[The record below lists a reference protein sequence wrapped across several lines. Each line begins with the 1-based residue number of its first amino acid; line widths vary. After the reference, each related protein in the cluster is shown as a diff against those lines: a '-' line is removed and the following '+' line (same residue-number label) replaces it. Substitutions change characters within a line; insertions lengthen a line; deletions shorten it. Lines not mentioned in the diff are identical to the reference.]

1 MSNREAHLVELV
13 ADDGSAVGSA
23 TVTAA
28 HAGTGQLHRAFS
40 VLVLDDAGRFLL
52 QRRATVKT
60 RFAGRWGNACCGH
73 PAPGEDLCASAGR
86 RLSEELGMRV
96 AHLRP
101 VGVHLYRAD
110 DPETGRV
117 EYEYDH
123 VLVGRATADASIRP
137 DPAEVSEV
145 RWIDVEDLRA
155 GLDAGSPEYVPWL
168 AGVLSVWLSAEG
180 PVERPAERPRER

>member
-1 MSNREAHLVELV
+1 MNDREAHLVELV
-13 ADDGSAVGSA
+13 TDDGAVAGSA

-40 VLVLDDAGRFLL
+40 VLIFDDAGRFLL
-52 QRRATVKT
+52 QRRAAVKT

-73 PAPGEDLCASAGR
+73 PAPGEDLCASAER
-86 RLSEELGMRV
+86 RLSEELGLRWV
-96 AHLRP
+96 PLRP

-123 VLVGRATADASIRP
+123 VLVGRAAADASIRP

-145 RWIDVEDLRA
+145 RWIDVADLRA
-155 GLDAGSPEYVPWL
+155 GLDSGSPEYVPWL
-168 AGVLSVWLSAEG
+168 AGVLSVWLSAES
-180 PVERPAERPRER
+180 PSER